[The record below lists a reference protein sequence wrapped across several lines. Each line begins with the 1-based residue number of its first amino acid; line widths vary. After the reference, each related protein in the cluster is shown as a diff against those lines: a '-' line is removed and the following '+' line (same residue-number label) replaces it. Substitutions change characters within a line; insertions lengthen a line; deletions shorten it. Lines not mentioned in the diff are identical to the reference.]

1 MDTLKLEIV
10 TPDGMIF
17 SNDVKSVVIPG
28 SEGELGILPRHASLI
43 TLLKTGAIDI
53 EDINGCHE
61 VVAINWGYAKID
73 ENKVSILSNGA
84 VYISG
89 NSDSELAKS
98 LEDAKE
104 LISSMS
110 SDSIAMASTM
120 SKIDS
125 VARKH

>member
-28 SEGELGILPRHASLI
+28 AEGELGILPRHASLI
-43 TLLKTGAIDI
+43 TLLKAGAIVI
-53 EDINGCHE
+53 EDINGSNE

-73 ENKVSILSNGA
+73 ENHVSILSDGA

-89 NSDSELAKS
+89 NNNSELAKS

-125 VARKH
+125 TVRKH

>member
-53 EDINGCHE
+53 EDINGHHE

-73 ENKVSILSNGA
+73 ENKVSILSDGA

>member
-53 EDINGCHE
+53 EDTNGHHE

-104 LISSMS
+104 LINSMS